1 MNILQISFHTAPMNS
16 LGVNDG
22 GGLNVYVE
30 AVSKE
35 LAKDNTVHILTGE
48 QAKNINKKNLKLN
61 SFNLFSNQENIDE
74 KKKFLDVF
82 IEQAF
87 QYVEEHEIDVI
98 HAHYWLSGLVAKKIK
113 EKYKIPFIFTS
124 HSLGVF
130 VQENNLDRISS
141 EKEIFNAAD
150 KVTASSIFEKEN
162 LLNRYGVNK
171 LKIHIVTPG
180 LNKKTF
186 KAYRGEKRNNIILSV
201 GRIQKQKGQLQTLDL
216 FKSLQYRIKGLEL
229 IFVGGPSGADGES
242 YLNKMKNRIEELRI
256 EEYVQF
262 VGSLSQKKLVK
273 LMRKSKLLIHSAE
286 NETFGLVAI
295 EAHRLGVPVLSTN
308 QGSFKELISNNEN
321 GLVAKSFDDVQV
333 YNFIIKLFEEA
344 EYRSQLINSSVKNS
358 LEFNWEITA
367 HNLKKAY
374 KSLYIIR

>member
-30 AVSKE
+30 AISKE

-61 SFNLFSNQENIDE
+61 SLNLFSTNENTNE
-74 KKKFLDVF
+74 KKKFLDEF
-82 IEQAF
+82 IEKTF
-87 QYVEEHEIDVI
+87 QYIEEHDIDVI
-98 HAHYWLSGLVAKKIK
+98 HAHYWLSGLVAKKVK

-130 VQENNLDRISS
+130 VQENNLGRISS
-141 EKEIFNAAD
+141 EQEIFTAAD
-150 KVTASSIFEKEN
+150 KITASSIFEKEN
-162 LLNRYGVNK
+162 LLTRYGVDK

-180 LNKKTF
+180 LNKKIF
-186 KAYRGEKRNNIILSV
+186 KAYRGEKRNNTILSV
-201 GRIQKQKGQLQTLDL
+201 GRIQKQKGQLKTLDL

-229 IFVGGPSGADGES
+229 VFVGGPSGADGES

-256 EEYVQF
+256 EEEVKF

-295 EAHRLGVPVLSTN
+295 EAHRLGVPVLSMN

-333 YNFIIKLFEEA
+333 YDFIIKLFEDA
-344 EYRSQLINSSVKNS
+344 EYRSQVINSAVKNS
-358 LEFNWEITA
+358 LVFNWEITA
-367 HNLKKAY
+367 ENLKKAY
-374 KSLYIIR
+374 KNTI

>member
-30 AVSKE
+30 AISKE

-61 SFNLFSNQENIDE
+61 SLNLFSTNENTNE
-74 KKKFLDVF
+74 KKKFLDEF
-82 IEQAF
+82 IEKTF
-87 QYVEEHEIDVI
+87 QYIEEHDIDVI
-98 HAHYWLSGLVAKKIK
+98 HAHYWLSGLVAKKVK

-130 VQENNLDRISS
+130 VQENNLGRISS
-141 EKEIFNAAD
+141 EQEIFTAAD
-150 KVTASSIFEKEN
+150 KITASSIFEKEN
-162 LLNRYGVNK
+162 LLTRYGVDK

-180 LNKKTF
+180 LNRKIF
-186 KAYRGEKRNNIILSV
+186 KAYRGEKRNNTILSV
-201 GRIQKQKGQLQTLDL
+201 GRIQKQKGQLKTLDL

-229 IFVGGPSGADGES
+229 VFVGGPSGADGES

-256 EEYVQF
+256 EEEVKF

-295 EAHRLGVPVLSTN
+295 EAHRLGVPVLSMN

-333 YNFIIKLFEEA
+333 YDFIIKLFEDA
-344 EYRSQLINSSVKNS
+344 EYRSQVINSAVKNS
-358 LEFNWEITA
+358 LVFNWEITA
-367 HNLKKAY
+367 ENLKKAY
-374 KSLYIIR
+374 KNII

>member
-30 AVSKE
+30 AISRE

-48 QAKNINKKNLKLN
+48 QAKNINKRNLKLN
-61 SFNLFSNQENIDE
+61 SLNLFSAKENTNE
-74 KKKFLDVF
+74 KKKFLDEF
-82 IEQAF
+82 IEKTF
-87 QYVEEHEIDVI
+87 QYIEEHDIDVI
-98 HAHYWLSGLVAKKIK
+98 HAHYWLSGLVAKKVK

-130 VQENNLDRISS
+130 VQENNLGRISS
-141 EKEIFNAAD
+141 EQEIFTAAD
-150 KVTASSIFEKEN
+150 KITASSLFEKDN
-162 LLNRYGVNK
+162 LLTRYGVDK

-180 LNKKTF
+180 LNKKIF
-186 KAYRGEKRNNIILSV
+186 KAYRGEKRNNTILSV
-201 GRIQKQKGQLQTLDL
+201 GRIQKQKGQLHTLDL

-229 IFVGGPSGADGES
+229 VFVGGPSGADGES

-256 EEYVQF
+256 EEEVKF

-333 YNFIIKLFEEA
+333 YDFIIKLFEDA
-344 EYRSQLINSSVKNS
+344 KYRSQVINSAVKNS
-358 LEFNWEITA
+358 LVFNWEITA
-367 HNLKKAY
+367 QNLKKAY
-374 KSLYIIR
+374 KNII

>member
-30 AVSKE
+30 AISKE

-61 SFNLFSNQENIDE
+61 SLNLFSTNENTNE
-74 KKKFLDVF
+74 KKKFLDEF
-82 IEQAF
+82 IEKTF
-87 QYVEEHEIDVI
+87 QYIEEHDIDVV
-98 HAHYWLSGLVAKKIK
+98 HAHYWLSGLVAKKVK

-130 VQENNLDRISS
+130 VQENNLGRISS
-141 EKEIFNAAD
+141 EQEIFNAAD
-150 KVTASSIFEKEN
+150 KITASSIFEKEN
-162 LLNRYGVNK
+162 LLTRYGVDK

-180 LNKKTF
+180 LNKKIF
-186 KAYRGEKRNNIILSV
+186 KAYRGEKRNNTILSV
-201 GRIQKQKGQLQTLDL
+201 GRIQKQKGQLKTLDL

-229 IFVGGPSGADGES
+229 VFVGGPSGADGES

-256 EEYVQF
+256 EEEVKF

-295 EAHRLGVPVLSTN
+295 EAHRLGVPVLSMN

-333 YNFIIKLFEEA
+333 YDFIIKLFEDA
-344 EYRSQLINSSVKNS
+344 EYRSQVINSAVKNS
-358 LEFNWEITA
+358 LVFNWEITA
-367 HNLKKAY
+367 ENLKKAY
-374 KSLYIIR
+374 KNTI

>member
-30 AVSKE
+30 AISKE

-61 SFNLFSNQENIDE
+61 SLNLFSTNENTNE
-74 KKKFLDVF
+74 KKKFLDEF
-82 IEQAF
+82 IEKTF
-87 QYVEEHEIDVI
+87 QYIEEHDIDVV
-98 HAHYWLSGLVAKKIK
+98 HAHYWLSGLVAKKVK

-130 VQENNLDRISS
+130 VQENNLGRISS
-141 EKEIFNAAD
+141 EQEIFNAAD
-150 KVTASSIFEKEN
+150 KITASSIFEKEN
-162 LLNRYGVNK
+162 LLTRYGVDK

-180 LNKKTF
+180 LNKKIF
-186 KAYRGEKRNNIILSV
+186 KAYRGEKRNNTILSV
-201 GRIQKQKGQLQTLDL
+201 GRIQKQKGQLQILDL
-216 FKSLQYRIKGLEL
+216 FKSLQYRVKGLEL
-229 IFVGGPSGADGES
+229 VFVGGPSGADGES

-256 EEYVQF
+256 EEEVKF

-295 EAHRLGVPVLSTN
+295 EAHRLGVPVLSMN

-333 YNFIIKLFEEA
+333 YDFIIKLFEDA
-344 EYRSQLINSSVKNS
+344 EYRSQVINSAVKNS
-358 LEFNWEITA
+358 LVFNWEITA
-367 HNLKKAY
+367 ENLKKAY
-374 KSLYIIR
+374 KNTI

>member
-30 AVSKE
+30 AISKE

-61 SFNLFSNQENIDE
+61 SLNLFSTNENTNE
-74 KKKFLDVF
+74 KKKFLDEF
-82 IEQAF
+82 IEKTF
-87 QYVEEHEIDVI
+87 QYIEEHDIDVI
-98 HAHYWLSGLVAKKIK
+98 HAHYWLSGLVAKKVK

-130 VQENNLDRISS
+130 VQENNLGRISS
-141 EKEIFNAAD
+141 EQEIFNAAD
-150 KVTASSIFEKEN
+150 KITASSIFEKEN
-162 LLNRYGVNK
+162 LLTRYGVDK

-180 LNKKTF
+180 LNKKIF
-186 KAYRGEKRNNIILSV
+186 KAYRGEKRNNTILSV

-216 FKSLQYRIKGLEL
+216 FKSLQYRVKGLEL
-229 IFVGGPSGADGES
+229 VFVGGPSGADGES

-256 EEYVQF
+256 EEEVKF

-295 EAHRLGVPVLSTN
+295 EAHRLGVPVLSMN

-333 YNFIIKLFEEA
+333 YDFIIKLFEDA
-344 EYRSQLINSSVKNS
+344 EYRSQVINSAVKNS
-358 LEFNWEITA
+358 LVFNWEITA
-367 HNLKKAY
+367 ENLKKAY
-374 KSLYIIR
+374 KNII

>member
-30 AVSKE
+30 AISKE

-61 SFNLFSNQENIDE
+61 SLNLFSTNENTNE
-74 KKKFLDVF
+74 KKKFLDEF
-82 IEQAF
+82 IEKTF
-87 QYVEEHEIDVI
+87 QYIEENDIDVI
-98 HAHYWLSGLVAKKIK
+98 HAHYWLSGLVAKKVK

-130 VQENNLDRISS
+130 VQENNLGRISS
-141 EKEIFNAAD
+141 EQEIFNAAD
-150 KVTASSIFEKEN
+150 KITASSIFEKEN
-162 LLNRYGVNK
+162 LLTRYGVDK

-180 LNKKTF
+180 LNKKIF
-186 KAYRGEKRNNIILSV
+186 KAHRGENRNNTILSV

-229 IFVGGPSGADGES
+229 FFVGGPSGADGES

-256 EEYVQF
+256 EEEVKF

-295 EAHRLGVPVLSTN
+295 EAHRLGVPVLSMN

-333 YNFIIKLFEEA
+333 YDFIIKLFEDA
-344 EYRSQLINSSVKNS
+344 EYRSQVINSAVKNS
-358 LEFNWEITA
+358 LVFNWEITA
-367 HNLKKAY
+367 ENLKKAY
-374 KSLYIIR
+374 KNII